1 MLPEEVEG
9 IVSKAA
15 SQMEH
20 AIEHLTYE
28 LTKVRTGKAS
38 PAMLDGLMVSYYGSL
53 TPLQQVANVATSDA
67 RTLTIKPW
75 EKTMLGPIEKA
86 IFEANLGI
94 TPMNDGEMVRLSI
107 PMLTEERRR
116 DLVKR
121 AMALGED
128 AKVSVR
134 NARRD
139 GMEQLKKAVKNG
151 LAEDI
156 GKKKEEEIQQLT
168 NKFTIRIDGLIDL
181 KEKDIMTV

>member
-9 IVSKAA
+9 IVSKAV

-20 AIEHLTYE
+20 AIEHLTHE

-38 PAMLDGLMVSYYGSL
+38 PAMLDGLMVSYYGSP

-168 NKFTIRIDGLIDL
+168 NKFTTRIDGLIDL

>member
-1 MLPEEVEG
+1 
-9 IVSKAA
+9 
-15 SQMEH
+15 
-20 AIEHLTYE
+20 
-28 LTKVRTGKAS
+28 
-38 PAMLDGLMVSYYGSL
+38 MLDGLMVSYYGSP

-168 NKFTIRIDGLIDL
+168 NKFTTRIDGLIDL

>member
-1 MLPEEVEG
+1 
-9 IVSKAA
+9 
-15 SQMEH
+15 
-20 AIEHLTYE
+20 
-28 LTKVRTGKAS
+28 
-38 PAMLDGLMVSYYGSL
+38 
-53 TPLQQVANVATSDA
+53 VATSDA

>member
-38 PAMLDGLMVSYYGSL
+38 PAMLDGLMVSYYGSP

-75 EKTMLGPIEKA
+75 EKTLLGPIEKA

-107 PMLTEERRR
+107 PML
-116 DLVKR
+116 
-121 AMALGED
+121 
-128 AKVSVR
+128 
-134 NARRD
+134 
-139 GMEQLKKAVKNG
+139 
-151 LAEDI
+151 
-156 GKKKEEEIQQLT
+156 
-168 NKFTIRIDGLIDL
+168 
-181 KEKDIMTV
+181 